1 MFPDTTSVLFLN
13 TSRVGSS
20 TTLHSLF
27 QYLCWIRHIWT
38 YPINLFYPDPL
49 QCFSAPKQ
57 ISTLIQLCFMWKYN
71 EDTLNSFINIFD
83 KNIKQ
88 DWAPKLSFG
97 NAICYW
103 LPAGFTSIEDG
114 PWGLVIQ
121 PGFLPN
127 AQYIHPRYKQKGK
140 AVGNNIHIS
149 FYPLSGSCHKRS
161 GKSRQNLPFINLCC
175 LVLITWLSSMCCE
188 VVLKMICSM
197 IFPGTKVRLTD
208 L

>member
-1 MFPDTTSVLFLN
+1 MFPNTTSVLFLN
-13 TSRVGSS
+13 TSGVGSS

-38 YPINLFYPDPL
+38 YPINLFYPDRL
-49 QCFSAPKQ
+49 QCLSAPEQ

-103 LPAGFTSIEDG
+103 LPAGFTSIEDD

-121 PGFLPN
+121 PGFCPMHSTFI
-127 AQYIHPRYKQKGK
+127 QDTSRKGK
-140 AVGNNIHIS
+140 LLETT
-149 FYPLSGSCHKRS
+149 FTF
-161 GKSRQNLPFINLCC
+161 PFIH
-175 LVLITWLSSMCCE
+175 
-188 VVLKMICSM
+188 
-197 IFPGTKVRLTD
+197 
-208 L
+208 